1 MENLSP
7 ETIHHVLGYLSE
19 KRDIESFRLVQQSF
33 AIIGKEFLFHTIDVW
48 PTRAS
53 LNRLHIISRNNNLAV
68 HVKVLTLNVVYDTK
82 SLMWGSIKGNLHRLD
97 TCHGPIRTSYEHN
110 IGVFREAAAEHY
122 DFLASRDHVSILMA
136 SLIGLPRL
144 GTIHMRDGLN
154 EGCSITAKEEKAY
167 FGISGI
173 RNYAGE
179 PGSLVDPNSYFAIEA
194 LRGIVDASRYTD
206 IKITSFQTINE
217 IPQVIF
223 EDKTLLFSFTHFLH
237 NCRDLQL
244 RFDTEDHEEVIRHLQ
259 NNPLAVIFSSTSALE
274 RLGLHFSVRP
284 DIAVPFAKLLGNHQ
298 ISACLKDISFVGI
311 DMHEEELC
319 DFLGFHKNSLRR
331 FSIQYSKLFTGNW
344 LDVATW
350 IRNNLQLV
358 SVEFAG
364 ITDSDTDETIN
375 MTEEEAAGCRKYV
388 KLLEEYVLHGRS
400 GHSISILN

>member
-7 ETIHHVLGYLSE
+7 ETIHHILGYLSE
-19 KRDIESFRLVQQSF
+19 KRDIESFRLVQHSF
-33 AIIGKEFLFHTIDVW
+33 AVIGKEFLFHTIDVW
-48 PTRAS
+48 PTRVS
-53 LNRLHIISRNNNLAV
+53 LNRLRMVSRSSDLAI

-82 SLMWGSIKGNLHRLD
+82 SLMWGRIKGNLHRLD
-97 TCHGPIRTSYEHN
+97 IGHGPIRVSYEHN
-110 IGVFREAAAEHY
+110 IGVFREAAAEYY

-136 SLIGLPRL
+136 SLTGLPRL
-144 GTIHMRDGLN
+144 ETVRMIDGRN
-154 EGCSITAKEEKAY
+154 EGCSVTAKEEKTY
-167 FGISGI
+167 FGASGI

-194 LRGIVDASRYTD
+194 LRAILDAARYTD
-206 IKITSFQTINE
+206 IKITSFQAINE

-223 EDKTLLFSFTHFLH
+223 EDPTLLNNFAGFIQ

-244 RFDTEDHEEVIRHLQ
+244 RFDTEDHEEVIHHLQ
-259 NNPLAVIFSSTSALE
+259 NNPPAVIFSSTKALE
-274 RLGLHFSVRP
+274 KLGLHFSVRP
-284 DIAVPFAKLLGNHQ
+284 DITVPFAKLLGSHQ

-319 DFLGFHKNSLRR
+319 YFLGLHKKSLRR
-331 FSIQYSKLFTGNW
+331 FSIQYSKLFTGRW

-350 IRNNLQLV
+350 IRNNLRLV

-364 ITDSDTDETIN
+364 ITDSDADETIN

-400 GHSISILN
+400 THLVSV